1 MTSQE
6 SLVLDASVGVKWY
19 RHERGSDDAYDILA
33 SARHGETR
41 VAVPTHFVHEVLS
54 VVRRDFRSSDVV
66 PAWEQVT
73 AAGIDIVP
81 LTEEVVRE
89 AAFQCEVLGC
99 TFYDAL
105 APAVAS
111 LLGAT
116 LVSADA
122 RAHGAYPGVHLI
134 G

>member
-1 MTSQE
+1 MSGEE

-19 RHERGSDDAYDILA
+19 RDERGSNDAYDILA
-33 SARHGETR
+33 SVRLGETR
-41 VAVPTHFVHEVLS
+41 VAVPTQFVHEVLS
-54 VVRRDFRSSDVV
+54 VVRRDFRSSDLV
-66 PAWEQVT
+66 PAWEQMT

-81 LTEEVVRE
+81 LTDDVVRE
-89 AAFQCEVLGC
+89 AAVQCEALGC
-99 TFYDAL
+99 SFYDAL
-105 APAVAS
+105 APAIAS

-122 RAHGAYPGVHLI
+122 RAHGGYPGVQLI